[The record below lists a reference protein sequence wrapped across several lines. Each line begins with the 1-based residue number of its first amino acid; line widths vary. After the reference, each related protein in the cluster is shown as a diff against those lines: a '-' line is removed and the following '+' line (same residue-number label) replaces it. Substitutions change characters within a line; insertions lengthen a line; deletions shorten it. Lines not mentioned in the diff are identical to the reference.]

1 MPQMGQLPGASRTIS
16 GCIGQVYFFV
26 GLLAVAGSAVWQPV
40 RTAKAAPGNSIII
53 VAFILFIIISFVL
66 MVVRLRRHRDGNCFV
81 HSFVF
86 RSRKALAMTDTE
98 LKLMAAPA

>member
-1 MPQMGQLPGASRTIS
+1 M
-16 GCIGQVYFFV
+16 YFSV

-53 VAFILFIIISFVL
+53 LAFILFIIISFVL
-66 MVVRLRRHRDGNCFV
+66 MVVRLRVTVTEIVFF

-98 LKLMAAPA
+98 LKLMAAPAMMGLSSQPKNG